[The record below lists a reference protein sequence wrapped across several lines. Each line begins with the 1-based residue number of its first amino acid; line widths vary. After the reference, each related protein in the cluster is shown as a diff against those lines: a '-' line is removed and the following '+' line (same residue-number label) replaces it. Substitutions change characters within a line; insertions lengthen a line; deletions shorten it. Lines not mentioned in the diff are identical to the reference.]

1 MHSKGYFKYINS
13 FIIFIDLVVIFAA
26 SKCFKIYAI
35 GSFFDFSK
43 LNISDFSLAWALS
56 FFLFQSAFTNRIIG
70 LNKIGQLHLYQFIT
84 CLPIYFLFYTFN
96 DSTASNQLHTITTF
110 GLLFTVLSA
119 LRFLEFLLL
128 KRYRSSGKNFLRVA
142 YYRENNATDKLFKF
156 MTSNP
161 QFGFK
166 VLGVFNST
174 GENSE
179 IRNLG
184 EIMNHAKTDKPDLQ
198 IDELYCA
205 VNLTDVNELSMLQQF
220 CSDRFIKLRIVPEF
234 SGSLSRKLDFE
245 YFNNVLVI
253 KLRQEPMENLGV
265 RFAKR
270 LFDLFFSFLLLCILT
285 PFIFPIIAI
294 AIKLNSKGPV
304 FFKQQRTG
312 MNEKN
317 FSCYKFRTMALNNS
331 NPALQATETDSRIT
345 TVGKFLRKTSLDELP
360 QFYNVLMGHMSVV
373 GPRPH
378 MIEHTESY
386 RNQLEHFMF
395 RHSVRPG
402 ITGWAQINGFRGNT
416 SNLEQMKKRV
426 ELDDWYIEDYSLYTD
441 LKIVFRT
448 VLLIFQ
454 GDKNAY

>member
-1 MHSKGYFKYINS
+1 MHSKGYFKYINA
-13 FIIFIDLVVIFAA
+13 FILFIDLVIIFVA
-26 SKCFKIYAI
+26 SKSFEIYKSVTI
-35 GSFFDFSK
+35 FDFSNF
-43 LNISDFSLAWALS
+43 NISDFSLAWALS

-84 CLPIYFLFYTFN
+84 CLTVYFLLYTFN
-96 DSTASNQLHTITTF
+96 HSIGNNQLQTAATF
-110 GLLFTVLSA
+110 GLLFAVLSV
-119 LRFLEFLLL
+119 LRFIEFLLL
-128 KRYRSSGKNFLRVA
+128 KRYRTSGKNFLRVA
-142 YYRENNATDKLFKF
+142 FYKNNDAIEKLFQF
-156 MTSNP
+156 MTINP
-161 QFGFK
+161 QYGFK
-166 VLGVFNST
+166 VLGVFNPTTES
-174 GENSE
+174 SE

-184 EIMNHAKTDKPDLQ
+184 DIINHPKTDNLDSQ

-205 VNLTDVNELSMLQQF
+205 VSLTDIHELSVLQQF

-234 SGSLSRKLDFE
+234 SGALSRKLDFE

-270 LFDLFFSFLLLCILT
+270 LFDLFFSFVVLCILT
-285 PFIFPIIAI
+285 PFVFPIIAI

-304 FFKQQRTG
+304 FFKQLRTG

-317 FSCYKFRTMALNNS
+317 FVCYKFRTMTFDNS
-331 NPALQATETDSRIT
+331 NPELQATTSDSRVTSI
-345 TVGKFLRKTSLDELP
+345 GKFLRKTSLDELP
-360 QFYNVLMGHMSVV
+360 QFFNVLIGNMSVV

-402 ITGWAQINGFRGNT
+402 ITGWAQINGLRGNT
-416 SNLEQMKKRV
+416 SNLDQMKKRV
-426 ELDDWYIEDYSLYTD
+426 EFDAWYIENYSLYTD
-441 LKIVFRT
+441 LKIVLRT